1 MKKFSDFATDDGVL
15 TGDKLKLDDVLGK
28 EIIVKGY
35 KISDSKY
42 GKNGEDKKVLTLQF
56 ELEGINYIIF
66 TGSKVLMDQVEKYKD
81 EIPFITKIEKINNFY
96 SFT

>member
-1 MKKFSDFATDDGVL
+1 MKRFSDFATDDGVL
-15 TGDKLKLDDVLGK
+15 TGDKLKLEDILGR

-35 KISDSKY
+35 KVSDSKY

-56 ELEGINYIIF
+56 ELGGIDYIVF

-81 EIPFITKIEKINNFY
+81 EIPFLTKIEKVNTFY
-96 SFT
+96 SFS